1 VASQLAIENS
11 VSALIMAG
19 SSALKRAEEKAKTMP
34 ARLFTFGFYYSAYR
48 LHCN

>member
-19 SSALKRAEEKAKTMP
+19 SSALKRAEEKAKVRCKERK
-34 ARLFTFGFYYSAYR
+34 AG
-48 LHCN
+48 LHNCPEPEDALG